1 MAYTTKASIS
11 GASEWKSPYQNYDI
25 TAVATRTNSADKAV
39 TIVVTATVGFSKS
52 NGIVGESYYG
62 YGVEF
67 KATRSSSTKTATIN
81 SSGTNWSMTSSS
93 AQRLNSN
100 GSTMTGCPQI
110 KSASITFNQTSWTD
124 GGDRDIDVSLL
135 FNGSARMSGTITL
148 SMPTYSSGSG
158 GGDSGG
164 GSTTTIGANS
174 VSISLSPT
182 SITKGSSST
191 LTISSTVGTNNG
203 ISGYQIYENGS
214 LLTTITSKTY
224 TLTPTSTSTYYVI
237 AVSTKGSSYNKTS
250 ASKTLTV
257 NEITPII
264 SDAYITPTSV
274 STITGGTVKL
284 YATTNVTTS
293 TGYNNSFSYYINGSL
308 QGYDWYYTDIF
319 VNAGDVITVKA
330 YNGNSEVESTTSK
343 RITVGGYTPVS
354 VNSISISPQII
365 KNNISSPD
373 LVKVVSGSISYS
385 GPVSSFTW
393 YYRQAGTRSGL
404 SSASW
409 VSLGVSSS
417 SFSNINMAEKI
428 SNGGYYQFKASITG
442 SDNID
447 ESDVSEIFQIPAM
460 PSGVSIK
467 KIIPKANP
475 SEGYETIIQNGKI
488 YYGSGLFVL
497 WNEPSVSDSQM
508 PVKEIELIYS
518 SKSSSASGFS
528 EVKTAQINYHSYL
541 ENGTTYT
548 FSNNYPYNALLP
560 IGATGCGGG
569 ADLEVLSLHET
580 MIGIRVT
587 DELDQ
592 STETFFGTTYYKA
605 ESPSFGGNLVVSQ
618 NSFRPFTC
626 DVNDTF
632 LLSSSVGQSNSQDA
646 LYYFIDCYIGDR
658 KVTIPLIN
666 KIPIAT
672 SIFNDASKG
681 SGYVIYSNDN
691 FTITKYNGTTIY
703 YTIKNSYLKS
713 LLLSSEGLRSPK
725 NNLSAVYND
734 DFSEVVYKISV
745 RDDFDSRS
753 TVYNSNTIS
762 FNFIEAPTL
771 SNNSY
776 LDIGVNRYLKS
787 LNPFSD
793 NSIIMTT
800 NNSSNNN
807 RIINPG
813 EAAVFK
819 FKRAQ
824 DYNNADY
831 NSTKLGDVVK
841 YNIYVSRNDEP
852 VTSNYNKLEYV
863 LLKTYSVDELKKALP
878 TVSTDEYYY
887 LQYTLPSY
895 QESKFVTFRME
906 AVDSKGLTSDYLYS
920 NTYLVPCRAATMD
933 FYLRTVEL
941 DNTTNA
947 GVTLTFKTRVNDF
960 GASYFKNSYS
970 YETFPNYEREYT
982 INGNSFTRKGEI
994 ILEGSLDGNF
1004 DNKEIAV
1011 LSDTNYLN
1019 YFSYTIDLAKELT
1032 VEENYL
1038 DILGMENKFTINLP
1052 ADWQK
1057 EGKLKEDIKKIFFRV
1072 TYKIAYGFS
1081 DFSAEGYDKYLYV
1094 SSTSTPYSYYEDAP
1108 TVSYRNHQV
1117 GINTKDFSASADTGQ
1132 QEVLIIQDN
1141 GAYNLVVFK
1150 GAEQKITLNLTART
1164 FTAQKNDSSEEVVIN
1179 FGTGEIKGASIDG
1192 GSW

>member
-1 MAYTTKASIS
+1 MASTTYYS
-11 GASEWKSPYQNYDI
+11 
-25 TAVATRTNSADKAV
+25 TARTFDYAVGTNKLKPMVAYKVVATRKTNTDPKV
-39 TIVVTATVGFSKS
+39 TLTLHISLGWDGSKKGTFLDDPFVFSIKVGGTTLKISKNITKS
-52 NGIVGESYYG
+52 NGVAGTLYDEGKSEAYAVTTGTVSKEITWTSGNSL
-62 YGVEF
+62 
-67 KATRSSSTKTATIN
+67 TI
-81 SSGTNWSMTSSS
+81 SGTCKQAYIGDPQTFSG
-93 AQRLNSN
+93 
-100 GSTMTGCPQI
+100 GSI
-110 KSASITFNQTSWTD
+110 
-124 GGDRDIDVSLL
+124 
-135 FNGSARMSGTITL
+135 
-148 SMPTYSSGSG
+148 SMPAYSSGSG
-158 GGDSGG
+158 GSGG

-174 VSISLSPT
+174 VTLTVSPRT
-182 SITKGSSST
+182 VTKGNKVT
-191 LTISSTVGTNNG
+191 LTATGTKGANNGFAGYDFYANDVCFSINDTAASKNTCTAEHTPDKNTDYYVVLRSIEGSSHQVKSSTV
-203 ISGYQIYENGS
+203 S
-214 LLTTITSKTY
+214 
-224 TLTPTSTSTYYVI
+224 V
-237 AVSTKGSSYNKTS
+237 
-250 ASKTLTV
+250 TV
-257 NEITPII
+257 NEVTPVI

-274 STITGGTVKL
+274 STLTGGTVTL
-284 YATTNVTTS
+284 YATTNVTTAS
-293 TGYNNSFSYYINGSL
+293 GYDNSFSYYVNGEHR
-308 QGYDWYYTDIF
+308 GYDWRYTDVF

-330 YNGNSEVESTTSK
+330 YNGNTGVESTSSK
-343 RITVGGYTPVS
+343 RITVTGYTPVTI
-354 VNSISISPQII
+354 NSINVTATVL
-365 KNNISSPD
+365 KDNLSSPD
-373 LVKVVSGSISYS
+373 LAKIVSGSASITNATSIEWQFRES
-385 GPVSSFTW
+385 DST
-393 YYRQAGTRSGL
+393 SGL
-404 SSASW
+404 ANALW
-409 VSLGVSSS
+409 QSLGIYGN
-417 SFSNINMAEKI
+417 SFSNIDMTGKI
-428 SNGGYYQFKASITG
+428 NGKGKYYQFRIRAENAYSEKVS
-442 SDNID
+442 SN
-447 ESDVSEIFQIPAM
+447 SEIYQIPAL
-460 PSGVSIK
+460 PTAPTITKV
-467 KIIPKANP
+467 IPKADP
-475 SEGYETIIQNGKI
+475 FEGYEIINKDGKV
-488 YYGSGLFVL
+488 YYGSGLFL
-497 WNEPSVSDSQM
+497 TWNMPTISDSQM
-508 PVKEIELIYS
+508 PIKEIELIYE
-518 SKSSSASGFS
+518 SKSSSSTSFG
-528 EVKTAQINYHSYL
+528 ETKVAQIMYHEYL
-541 ENGTTYT
+541 ENNTLYT
-548 FSNNYPYNALLP
+548 FKETFPYEASSP
-560 IGATGCGGG
+560 IGASNHGGG

-580 MIGIRVT
+580 RIGLRVT
-587 DELDQ
+587 DELNE
-592 STETFFGTTYYKA
+592 SVEIFYPTTYYKA

-658 KVTIPLIN
+658 KVIIPLIN

-672 SIFNDASKG
+672 SIFNDTSKG

-734 DFSEVVYKISV
+734 DFFEVVYKISV

-831 NSTKLGDVVK
+831 NSTKLGDVAK

-852 VTSNYNKLEYV
+852 VTSNYNELEYV

-906 AVDSKGLTSDYLYS
+906 AVDSKGLASDYLYS
-920 NTYLVPCRAATMD
+920 NTYLVPCRATTMD

-960 GASYFKNSYS
+960 GASYFKNDYS

-1032 VEENYL
+1032 IEENYL

-1052 ADWQK
+1052 ADWQE

-1072 TYKIAYGFS
+1072 TYKIAYGFA

-1150 GAEQKITLNLTART
+1150 GAEQKIILNLTART
-1164 FTAQKNDSSEEVVIN
+1164 FTAQKNDSNEEVVIN